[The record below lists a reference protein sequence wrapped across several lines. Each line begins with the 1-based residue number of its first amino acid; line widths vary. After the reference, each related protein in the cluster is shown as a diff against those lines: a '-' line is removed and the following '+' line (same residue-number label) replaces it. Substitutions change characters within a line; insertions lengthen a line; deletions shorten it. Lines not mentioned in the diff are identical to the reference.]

1 MEKGKI
7 KKIKIFVE
15 KNFPPQ
21 IVQKADCIVDCGLK
35 GDRFAKGGEKQLTA
49 IDSQSL
55 EWMEAQ
61 TEKGLC
67 FNRYKANLEVENMD
81 LSALKSGEKL
91 VCGTSQLEISQTG
104 KECFAEC
111 VLVQGKKPCMLRSH
125 AKYIKVVESGIIKV
139 DDELYKKQ

>member
-15 KNFPPQ
+15 KNFPPE
-21 IVQKADCIVDCGLK
+21 IVQKADCLVDCGLK

-49 IDSQSL
+49 IDTDTL
-55 EWMEAQ
+55 VWMEAQ

-81 LSALKSGEKL
+81 LSTLKSGEKL
-91 VCGTSQLEISQTG
+91 ICGTLQLELSQIG

-111 VLVQGKKPCMLRSH
+111 TLVQGKKPCMLRSH
-125 AKYIKVVESGIIKV
+125 AKYLKVIQNGTIHTG
-139 DDELYKKQ
+139 DEIHKEQ

>member
-1 MEKGKI
+1 MEKGVI

-21 IVQKADCIVDCGLK
+21 IVQKAEVVVDCGLK

-49 IDSQSL
+49 IDTQSL

-81 LSALKSGEKL
+81 LSNLKSGEKL
-91 VCGTSQLEISQTG
+91 VCGTSQLEISHTG

-111 VLVQGKKPCMLRSH
+111 VLVQGKKPCMLRNH
-125 AKYIKVVESGIIKV
+125 AKYLKVTESGKIKVS
-139 DDELYKKQ
+139 DELYKKQ